1 MHSRLEAILDRRGW
15 LLADGAT
22 GTNLFKRGLQSG
34 DPPEQWNVDFP
45 EVVSGLYESFLG
57 AGCDL
62 ILTNS
67 FGGNRAR
74 LKLHGKDSEAP
85 ALSRISAEIG
95 REACER
101 HGGGAIVAGSIGP
114 TGDMIEPL
122 GDLPYADAVDIFHE
136 QAESLKQGGA
146 DLLWVETLSSNEE
159 FQAAAEACRL
169 SGMPWCGTMS
179 FDTAGRTMMGVTAS
193 ELASA
198 AGRMASPPIAFGA
211 NCGAGAS
218 DLVKTLLGFADSG
231 TDLPVIAKANA
242 GIPRFVDGEVK
253 YDGSP
258 AMMADYAELA
268 FRAGAR
274 IIGGC
279 CGTAAEHLAA
289 MRRRLESA
297 PTGPAPDEEEIT
309 ARLGPFSYAG
319 LPDGKAVERRPRR
332 RRRPELS
339 NAGGSQRLD

>member
-1 MHSRLEAILDRRGW
+1 MRSKLEAILDERGW

-45 EVVSGLYESFLG
+45 KAVSELYGSFLE

-74 LKLHGKDSEAP
+74 LRLHGKESEAP

-122 GDLPYADAVDIFHE
+122 GDLPYADAVDIFRE

-159 FQAAAEACRL
+159 FRAAAEACRL
-169 SGMPWCGTMS
+169 AGMPWCGTMS

-193 ELASA
+193 EFALTV
-198 AGRMASPPIAFGA
+198 GQMAFPPAAFGA
-211 NCGAGAS
+211 NCGTGAS
-218 DLVKTLLGFADSG
+218 DLVNTLLGFANSG
-231 TDLPVIAKANA
+231 TGLPVVAKANA
-242 GIPRFVDGEVK
+242 GIPRFTDGEVR

-258 AMMADYAELA
+258 ALMADYAELA

-279 CGTAAEHLAA
+279 CGTAAEHLTE

-297 PTGPAPDEEEIT
+297 PTGPAPDAEEIT

-319 LPDGKAVERRPRR
+319 LPDGKARQRRPRR
-332 RRRPELS
+332 GRRLERS
-339 NAGGSQRLD
+339 DSDASRHLD

>member
-1 MHSRLEAILDRRGW
+1 MHSRLEAILDGRGW

-45 EVVSGLYESFLG
+45 DVISGLYESFLE

-74 LKLHGKDSEAP
+74 LQLHGKASDAP
-85 ALSRISAEIG
+85 TLSRISAEIG
-95 REACER
+95 RDACER
-101 HGGGAIVAGSIGP
+101 HGGRAIVAGSIGP

-122 GDLPYADAVDIFHE
+122 GGLPYASAVDIFHE

-146 DLLWVETLSSNEE
+146 DLLWVETHSSNEE
-159 FQAAAEACRL
+159 FRAAAEACRL
-169 SGMPWCGTMS
+169 VGMPWCGTMS

-198 AGRMASPPIAFGA
+198 VGRMENPPAAFGA

-218 DLVKTLLGFADSG
+218 DLVRTLLDFADSG

-242 GIPRFVDGEVK
+242 GIPRFVDGEIK

-268 FRAGAR
+268 FRAGAK

-279 CGTAAEHLAA
+279 CGTAAEHLTE
-289 MRRRLESA
+289 MRQRLESA
-297 PTGPAPDEEEIT
+297 PDGPAPDAEEIT
-309 ARLGPFSYAG
+309 ARLGPFSYAE
-319 LPDGKAVERRPRR
+319 LPGGKALQKRPRR
-332 RRRPELS
+332 RRRLES
-339 NAGGSQRLD
+339 SDASAKQHLD

>member
-1 MHSRLEAILDRRGW
+1 
-15 LLADGAT
+15 
-22 GTNLFKRGLQSG
+22 
-34 DPPEQWNVDFP
+34 
-45 EVVSGLYESFLG
+45 
-57 AGCDL
+57 
-62 ILTNS
+62 
-67 FGGNRAR
+67 
-74 LKLHGKDSEAP
+74 
-85 ALSRISAEIG
+85 
-95 REACER
+95 
-101 HGGGAIVAGSIGP
+101 
-114 TGDMIEPL
+114 
-122 GDLPYADAVDIFHE
+122 
-136 QAESLKQGGA
+136 
-146 DLLWVETLSSNEE
+146 
-159 FQAAAEACRL
+159 
-169 SGMPWCGTMS
+169 
-179 FDTAGRTMMGVTAS
+179 
-193 ELASA
+193 
-198 AGRMASPPIAFGA
+198 MASPPVAFGA

-242 GIPRFVDGEVK
+242 GIPRVVDGEVK

-309 ARLGPFSYAG
+309 ARLGPFSSAG